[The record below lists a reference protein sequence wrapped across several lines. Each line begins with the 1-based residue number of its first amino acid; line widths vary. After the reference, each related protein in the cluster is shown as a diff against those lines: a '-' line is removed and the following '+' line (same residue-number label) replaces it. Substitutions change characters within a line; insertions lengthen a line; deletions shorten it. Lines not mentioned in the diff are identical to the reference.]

1 MTFSLLKTIAIT
13 SILTY
18 IYLFIVII
26 IIKKNDL
33 SLFPFLWELKLHI
46 YLYLFHG
53 LKTLENVDLK
63 PKLVLVE
70 ESEISQIGSV
80 KVIVLPSK
88 TAVDG
93 EQENGVFLLV
103 EWLVVK
109 EPMDL
114 RSLCS
119 VDLIEFDWLILVFCT
134 RYHHTV

>member
-1 MTFSLLKTIAIT
+1 
-13 SILTY
+13 
-18 IYLFIVII
+18 
-26 IIKKNDL
+26 
-33 SLFPFLWELKLHI
+33 
-46 YLYLFHG
+46 LFHDYG

-70 ESEISQIGSV
+70 ESEISQFGSV
-80 KVIVLPSK
+80 KVIDPPSK
-88 TAVDG
+88 TAVYE

-103 EWLVVK
+103 ECLVLK

-119 VDLIEFDWLILVFCT
+119 VDLVEFDWLILVFCT